1 MKKLIVILFLPLF
14 LLITET
20 VYANNNNEVWVFS
33 TKNQIFTQAYKISNN
48 WSIKYYLIDSGRDF
62 EKKIST
68 GLSGNKIEAEKQIK
82 QRFKKYKNSWVAE
95 AKTSWQGAINA
106 QALNIEKVPAITF
119 DQGKTVIYG
128 VVNLAKALKIYK
140 RATQ

>member
-14 LLITET
+14 LLITEA
-20 VYANNNNEVWVFS
+20 VYANNEVWVFS
-33 TKNQIFTQAYKISNN
+33 VKNQIFTQAYKISNN
-48 WSIKYYLIDSGRDF
+48 WSIKHYLIDGGRDF
-62 EKKIST
+62 EQKIST
-68 GLSGNKIEAEKQIK
+68 GLSGNKIKAEKQIK
-82 QRFKKYKNSWVAE
+82 QRFKKNKKNWVAD

-119 DQGKTVIYG
+119 DKGRTVIYG

-140 RATQ
+140 RAIQ